1 MGRVNYAAITIS
13 TIFIIVLVINNE
25 VLKPRIAK
33 LCIVPVPIELICVVI
48 GTLISRYAFLPD
60 TYGITPIG
68 IIPTGFPSFEL
79 PKFALM
85 PSLLLDGFT
94 VAMVGYTVSVS
105 MALIFAQR
113 LNYEINFNQELL
125 AMGGG
130 NLLGSFFSCIP
141 FAASLSRS
149 AIQQGVGGRTQV
161 TSVISCSILAIV
173 LLWVG
178 PFFEPLPR
186 VSVCVWVSNLYRIIN
201 IYFSAFWRASL
212 WWH

>member
-1 MGRVNYAAITIS
+1 MI
-13 TIFIIVLVINNE
+13 INNE

-33 LCIVPVPIELICVVI
+33 ICIVPVPIELIAVVI
-48 GTLISRYAFLPD
+48 GTLISRYTFLPD

-68 IIPTGFPSFEL
+68 NIPTGFPPFEL
-79 PKFALM
+79 PKFELM
-85 PSLLLDGFT
+85 PALLLDGFT

-149 AIQQGVGGRTQV
+149 AIQQGVGGRTQL
-161 TSVISCSILAIV
+161 TSVISCSILAVV

-186 VSVCVWVSNLYRIIN
+186 VSVGFYAISRFLIIVIFVCV
-201 IYFSAFWRASL
+201 
-212 WWH
+212 